1 MFIEKFSNNGIPY
14 LRLVQS
20 QRFTKP
26 DGSRSVR
33 KKYIYNIG
41 PLAKFDDGQ
50 LISLIVSR
58 IPSKEVI
65 HSFLLFSLTVLL
77 LLIERSIISNFRK
90 AIPYVLVILN
100 YFLMSSSKESWK
112 NSD

>member
-50 LISLIVSR
+50 PDFLDRLKDSFKRGDPLIPALLPYCSSTPYREKYHFELQEGDPLCIGHPVNLR
-58 IPSKEVI
+58 L
-65 HSFLLFSLTVLL
+65 FL
-77 LLIERSIISNFRK
+77 
-90 AIPYVLVILN
+90 
-100 YFLMSSSKESWK
+100 
-112 NSD
+112 